1 MRNKYYENIDI
12 SDLLKY
18 LKEFDVITVRVILP
32 YCGRVRIEYMD
43 KQEIV
48 DDTMLSDISTYKLV
62 EELKIRSGVDT
73 MVLGDDVDF
82 EISYGQKTISDV
94 GSATILVVKD

>member
-1 MRNKYYENIDI
+1 MRNKYYEDIDV
-12 SDLLKY
+12 SDLSMY
-18 LKEFDVITVRVILP
+18 LKEFEVIAARVILP
-32 YCGRVRIEYMD
+32 YCGRIRIEYMD
-43 KQEIV
+43 KQERV
-48 DDTMLSDISTYKLV
+48 DDTTLNDISTYKLV

-73 MVLGDDVDF
+73 MVFGEDVDF